1 MTSKKNN
8 YLNGVVS
15 RLVSL
20 GKSILDFT
28 APVAVTLGVDALIGK
43 ACERIEAQLKQ
54 LYIKTAMNSAITL
67 LINSVGILCLIF
79 RPFGQKS
86 SLIITVL
93 CFMGAICFFFVRL
106 ILWIREYGYQT
117 FELIKIII
125 ETKNV
130 HKGIEQYILSSF
142 PVISLT
148 YTGIE
153 IGEAYIP
160 ALKKV
165 PRIPELIDYFAKIF
179 WKRIAL
185 FTGFVSFYT
194 VSVFWILKPIIIHR
208 YL

>member
-20 GKSILDFT
+20 VKSILDFT
-28 APVAVTLGVDALIGK
+28 APVAVTIGVDALIGK
-43 ACERIEAQLKQ
+43 A
-54 LYIKTAMNSAITL
+54 
-67 LINSVGILCLIF
+67 
-79 RPFGQKS
+79 
-86 SLIITVL
+86 
-93 CFMGAICFFFVRL
+93 CFFFVRL

-125 ETKNV
+125 ESKNV
-130 HKGIEQYILSSF
+130 HKGIEQYILSGF

-165 PRIPELIDYFAKIF
+165 PRIPELIDYFVKIF

-185 FTGFVSFYT
+185 FAGFVSFYT